1 MDGMPSKQKG
11 TRVQFRL
18 RTLLWG
24 TMWFA
29 LVLSICIRQQHAA
42 TRQREA
48 LETLRARGVFP
59 APRAV
64 SPAGQP
70 KSTAPPTAKPDFSA
84 SS

>member
-1 MDGMPSKQKG
+1 MPSKQKG

-29 LVLSICIRQQHAA
+29 LVLAVCVQQQHAA

-48 LETLRARGVFP
+48 LESRRASGFFP
-59 APRAV
+59 APRFA
-64 SPAGQP
+64 SPGGRQP
-70 KSTAPPTAKPDFSA
+70 AAPATRMNKSVF
-84 SS
+84 